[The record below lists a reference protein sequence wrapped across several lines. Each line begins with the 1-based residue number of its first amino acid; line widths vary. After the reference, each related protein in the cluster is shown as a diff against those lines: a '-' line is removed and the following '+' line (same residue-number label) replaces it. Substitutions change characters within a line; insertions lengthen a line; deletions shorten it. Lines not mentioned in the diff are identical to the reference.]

1 MSTGHLPI
9 RVAPSLLACDFS
21 RLGEEILRA
30 EEGGADWHHVDV
42 MDGHFVPNLTI
53 GPPVVK
59 AIRRVAKRPLDV
71 HLMIEEPARY
81 AEAFVKAGSD
91 SCTFHVEAVP
101 DPRPVIEAFRRLGCR
116 VGLSLNPDT
125 PVERLRPYLGALDL
139 VLVMSVMPGFGG
151 QSFRED
157 VLGKVRTLREE
168 FGWKGDLSIDG
179 GITPATAAR
188 AAAAGAN
195 VLVAG
200 TAVYGEKDLREAIEA
215 IRTGAF
221 AAASRG

>member
-1 MSTGHLPI
+1 MPTGIPPI
-9 RVAPSLLACDFS
+9 RIAPSLLACDFS
-21 RLGEEILRA
+21 RLGEEVKRA
-30 EEGGADWHHVDV
+30 EAGGADWLHLDV

-59 AIRRVAKRPLDV
+59 AIRRVAKVPLDV
-71 HLMIEEPARY
+71 HLMIEDPGRWAQAY
-81 AEAFVKAGSD
+81 VDAGAG
-91 SCTFHVEAVP
+91 SCTFHVEAAA
-101 DPRPVIEAFRRLGCR
+101 DPGEVIGVFRRLGTR

-125 PVERLRPYLGALDL
+125 PVESIRPHLPALDL

-151 QSFRED
+151 QSFREE

-168 FGWKGDLSIDG
+168 YGWKGDLSIDG
-179 GITPATAAR
+179 GIGLETATR

-200 TAVYGEKDLREAIEA
+200 TALFGEKDLGAAI
-215 IRTGAF
+215 
-221 AAASRG
+221 AALRASARASRS